1 MTARS
6 SLAVA
11 VLVAAACVGAL
22 ALEEVDEE
30 GAWERLH
37 SGVSFTFDKTPVT
50 EAVKYFQGLGVNVV
64 VQQEVL
70 TEHGDKPVTMKL
82 TNVRIRHALRAFA
95 ASIELEC
102 EMMEGAIVLLRK
114 PLKDG
119 GESVGKVTL
128 RSGPQTLELAIKRRD
143 LPPETRRHLMHRAVE
158 GFRQETEMRA
168 HGLERRREHME
179 REEQARRERGEGERD
194 EGERE
199 RGERERREHMV
210 RQRERERQHRERTER
225 GREGDREPRERIE
238 RGREREKGG
247 DGEPGGVF

>member
-11 VLVAAACVGAL
+11 VLVAAASVGAS

-30 GAWERLH
+30 RAWERLH

-64 VQQEVL
+64 VGQEIQ
-70 TEHGDKPVTMKL
+70 TEQADRPVTMQLK
-82 TNVRIRHALRAFA
+82 NVRLLHALRAFA
-95 ASIELEC
+95 ASLELEC

-114 PLKDG
+114 PAKDG
-119 GESVGKVTL
+119 GEGVGKVTL

-143 LPPETRRHLMHRAVE
+143 LPSETRRHLTHRAVE
-158 GFRQETEMRA
+158 AFRQEADMRA

-179 REEQARRERGEGERD
+179 REEQARRERGEGEG
-194 EGERE
+194 EG
-199 RGERERREHMV
+199 GERERRE
-210 RQRERERQHRERTER
+210 RERREQIERRRERERQHRERTER
-225 GREGDREPRERIE
+225 GREGDRERREGIE